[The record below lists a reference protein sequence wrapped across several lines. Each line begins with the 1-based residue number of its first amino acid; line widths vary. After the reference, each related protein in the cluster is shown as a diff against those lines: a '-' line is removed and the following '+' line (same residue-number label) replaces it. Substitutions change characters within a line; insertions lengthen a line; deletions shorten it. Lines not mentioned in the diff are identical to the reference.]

1 MAKPPT
7 GAEDVVIVRSRRRQR
22 TAAIRERDGRTEVL
36 LPAGLSPDVE
46 RDLVDRLVGRLREQ
60 RRRERG
66 DADLEARAKRLS
78 ARYLD
83 GRAVATSVRYV
94 DNMASRWGSATP
106 TTGAVRLSRALSAMP
121 EWVLDYV
128 LLHELCHLLVADHS
142 RAFWR
147 LVGRYPRAERA
158 RGYLLA
164 VAHPPRT

>member
-1 MAKPPT
+1 LAKPPT

-22 TAAIRERDGRTEVL
+22 TAAIRERDWRTEVL